1 MRSDIISSAS
11 DIITWAERTAPAAM
25 PAPRDYEAST
35 PEPPSVTFTPIRRG
49 DVPLAWP
56 WQAHRGLS
64 SPTHPPPQPW
74 CQWHPQALR
83 WDGRGGQGARQ
94 GPPCGK
100 SLGSALTETVRH
112 HNQSSSQAISEQHYT
127 ASDSSPLE
135 NNDKLWWLMKEKK
148 STKPVC
154 KRGVQYCYLSKNI
167 IGASFW

>member
-100 SLGSALTETVRH
+100 SLGSALTETGRH
-112 HNQSSSQAISEQHYT
+112 HNPVVQPGHLRAALYCFRQLASGEQWQTVMAY
-127 ASDSSPLE
+127 E
-135 NNDKLWWLMKEKK
+135 RKK
-148 STKPVC
+148 INKTS
-154 KRGVQYCYLSKNI
+154 L
-167 IGASFW
+167 